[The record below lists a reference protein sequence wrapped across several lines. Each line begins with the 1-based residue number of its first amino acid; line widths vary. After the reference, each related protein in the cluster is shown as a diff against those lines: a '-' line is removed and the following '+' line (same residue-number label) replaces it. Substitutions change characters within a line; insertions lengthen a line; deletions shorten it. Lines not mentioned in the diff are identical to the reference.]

1 MTMDD
6 RRIPEASSLRSLF
19 QDLWDGLRAL
29 FEASEEDLE
38 QERVSTAIEEVVEQ
52 TDARI
57 RALGSYKKSLR
68 SDVHTLLE
76 HVEDLVER
84 MPPALTVSQEAYAS
98 NPVVSSLFVDNHEM
112 QRLFS
117 HSRELR
123 GFFSTPET
131 MGLSEAYLLLF
142 LDRQE
147 KTTLG
152 MGLKDDHLIRD
163 LKQTTVS
170 FAHHHLV
177 APCSTEEES
186 RSALK
191 KVLFDGVV
199 QSIRR
204 ELNCFGVTENGR
216 EPDVLQQM
224 KNKDPQAC
232 LDRLHGALKQPTE
245 LVRMQQDRI
254 NISRLGVLL
263 TPDSEESGVDLSL
276 HEIEIGEQPSQVVWI
291 VKYPR
296 DEILPA
302 KDLHEEFDPK
312 SWA

>member
-1 MTMDD
+1 MRVD

-19 QDLWDGLRAL
+19 QDLWDNLRAL
-29 FEASEEDLE
+29 FEAPEEDLA
-38 QERVSTAIEEVVEQ
+38 QQQRVSSAIEEMVEQ

-68 SDVHTLLE
+68 DDVHSLLE
-76 HVEDLVER
+76 QVEDLVER
-84 MPPALTVSQEAYAS
+84 MPPALSVSQEAYAS
-98 NPVVSSLFVDNHEM
+98 NPVVSSLFVDNREM
-112 QRLFS
+112 QQLFS
-117 HSRELR
+117 RSRELR
-123 GFFSTPET
+123 NFFSTPDT

-152 MGLKDDHLIRD
+152 MGLKDDQLIRD

-170 FAHHHLV
+170 FAHHRLV
-177 APCSTEEES
+177 APCGTEEES

-199 QSIRR
+199 ESVRK
-204 ELNCFGVTENGR
+204 ELNCFGSAENGR
-216 EPDVLQQM
+216 ALDILQQM
-224 KNKDPQAC
+224 KSRDPRAC
-232 LDRLHGALKQPTE
+232 LERLHAALGRPAE
-245 LVRMQQDRI
+245 LVRMQQERI
-254 NISRLGVLL
+254 HISRLGVLL
-263 TPDSEESGVDLSL
+263 TPDSEESGVDLAL
-276 HEIEIGEQPSQVVWI
+276 HEVGIGERPSQVVWI

-302 KDLHEEFDPK
+302 KELHEEFDPTA
-312 SWA
+312 WV

>member
-1 MTMDD
+1 MRVD

-19 QDLWDGLRAL
+19 PDLWDNLRAL
-29 FEASEEDLE
+29 FEAPEEDLA
-38 QERVSTAIEEVVEQ
+38 QQQRVSSAIEEMVEQ

-68 SDVHTLLE
+68 DDVHSLLE
-76 HVEDLVER
+76 QVEDLVER
-84 MPPALTVSQEAYAS
+84 MPPALSVSQEAYAS
-98 NPVVSSLFVDNHEM
+98 NPVVSSLFVDNREM
-112 QRLFS
+112 QQLFS
-117 HSRELR
+117 RSRELR
-123 GFFSTPET
+123 NFFSTPDT

-152 MGLKDDHLIRD
+152 MGLKDDQLIRD

-170 FAHHHLV
+170 FAHHRLV
-177 APCSTEEES
+177 APCGTEEES

-199 QSIRR
+199 ESVRK
-204 ELNCFGVTENGR
+204 ELNCFGSAENGR
-216 EPDVLQQM
+216 ALDILQQM
-224 KNKDPQAC
+224 KSRDPRAC
-232 LDRLHGALKQPTE
+232 LERLHAALGRPAE

-254 NISRLGVLL
+254 HISRLGVLL
-263 TPDSEESGVDLSL
+263 TPDSEESGVDLAL
-276 HEIEIGEQPSQVVWI
+276 HEVGIGEQPSQVVWI

-302 KDLHEEFDPK
+302 KELHEEFDPTA
-312 SWA
+312 WV

>member
-1 MTMDD
+1 MRVD

-19 QDLWDGLRAL
+19 QDLWDNLRAL
-29 FEASEEDLE
+29 FEAPEEDLA
-38 QERVSTAIEEVVEQ
+38 QQRVSSAIEEMVEQ

-68 SDVHTLLE
+68 DDVHSLLE
-76 HVEDLVER
+76 QVEDLVER
-84 MPPALTVSQEAYAS
+84 MPPALSVSQEAYAS
-98 NPVVSSLFVDNHEM
+98 NPVVSSLFVDNREM
-112 QRLFS
+112 QQLFS
-117 HSRELR
+117 RSRELR
-123 GFFSTPET
+123 NFFSTPDT

-152 MGLKDDHLIRD
+152 MGLKDDQLIRD

-170 FAHHHLV
+170 FAHHRLV
-177 APCSTEEES
+177 APCGTEEES

-199 QSIRR
+199 ESVRK
-204 ELNCFGVTENGR
+204 ELNCFGSAENGR
-216 EPDVLQQM
+216 ALDILQQM
-224 KNKDPQAC
+224 KSRDPRAC
-232 LDRLHGALKQPTE
+232 LERLHAALGRPAE

-254 NISRLGVLL
+254 HISRLGVLL
-263 TPDSEESGVDLSL
+263 TPDSEESGVDLAL
-276 HEIEIGEQPSQVVWI
+276 HEVEIGEQPSRVVWI

-302 KDLHEEFDPK
+302 KELHGEFDPTA
-312 SWA
+312 WV